1 MRNTEVTVA
10 EARLSKM
17 EPESGW
23 GVPFSKLSYSHNPN
37 NIWEQQHPW
46 TNFVRTLSKCGSA

>member
-17 EPESGW
+17 EPEYGW
-23 GVPFSKLSYSHNPN
+23 GVPFSKLFYSHNPN
-37 NIWEQQHPW
+37 NIWEQEHPW
-46 TNFVRTLSKCGSA
+46 TNFSLS